1 MKLKLI
7 AILLIFS
14 AFGCGTQSVYYP
26 TGTSKATID
35 LPDNN
40 GRIVVLN
47 RVRLGVSVVSDN
59 GFFIPNIKNG
69 MNGALTGFR
78 NEINNRRY
86 FTNVANIEDY
96 KEKADGSFPNKLTA
110 SELKNVSRDADF
122 VASLEMLEQRYRD
135 DYTIEIRREN
145 LGDNVY
151 KEVDFFVGKRTVIF
165 NLGWRLYN
173 AKTGEMIDEWET
185 NDEYSYE
192 AESRVRVNATNLLE
206 SKYPLE
212 LNNLGQRLGR
222 DFATRVSPTNHYIYR
237 NIYTTGNKY
246 LENGAIDVRKEDW
259 ENAEKNWLKGVKFE
273 KNRKKLAKLY
283 HNLAMA
289 EEKKGNPEKAKEY
302 AKLASYQHPLGRKTQ
317 GTVGY

>member
-1 MKLKLI
+1 
-7 AILLIFS
+7 
-14 AFGCGTQSVYYP
+14 
-26 TGTSKATID
+26 
-35 LPDNN
+35 
-40 GRIVVLN
+40 
-47 RVRLGVSVVSDN
+47 
-59 GFFIPNIKNG
+59 
-69 MNGALTGFR
+69 
-78 NEINNRRY
+78 
-86 FTNVANIEDY
+86 VANIEDY
-96 KEKADGSFPNKLTA
+96 KEKADGSLPNKLTA